1 MSDFLGKRVT
11 MKNLK
16 FSILLC
22 VVFLIPVKGQ
32 TDIRFA
38 DLRLN
43 EIQVIGSH
51 NSYKEA
57 LDTSLWKFIALLEP
71 RLANSLQYEHITL
84 DEQLNLGLRN
94 LELDVLYDPDGGRFK
109 HPLGI
114 KIMNAFSAMP
124 TEYDPANDLLK
135 PGLKTFHIPDF
146 DFRSHN
152 LLFKDCLRV
161 IKKWSVQNK
170 NHIPIFITMNAK
182 DDPLP
187 LPGVVDPLPFTKSA
201 LHSIDEEIRSVFNE
215 DELITPDLI
224 KGNYITLEEAILKK
238 GWPRIEEVKGRVL
251 FILDE
256 TGKKL
261 ENYLGPEKSLSGKVM
276 FVNAE
281 EGNSCAAIRIV
292 NDPIRDK
299 ANIKRLVQKGYI
311 VRTRADSDTKEAREN
326 NYQGFNN
333 AVESGAQIITTDY
346 YFPSKLFHSSYC
358 IKFVDHAYVKKNDVV
373 VDHGN

>member
-1 MSDFLGKRVT
+1 MKTCKLGILIWFVPFFL
-11 MKNLK
+11 MH
-16 FSILLC
+16 
-22 VVFLIPVKGQ
+22 GQ
-32 TDIRFA
+32 TDSSFNS
-38 DLRLN
+38 LCLN
-43 EIQVIGSH
+43 QIQIIGSH

-57 LDTSLWKFIALLEP
+57 IDIQLWKFIELLEP
-71 RLANSLQYEHITL
+71 RLAHSLQYEHIPL

-94 LELDVLYDPDGGRFK
+94 LELDVLYDPDGGRFR

-114 KIMNAFSAMP
+114 KIMNVFSAKP
-124 TEYDPANDLLK
+124 TEYDSANNLLK

-161 IKKWSVQNK
+161 IKKWSDKNK
-170 NHIPIFITMNAK
+170 NHIPIFVTMNAK

-187 LPGVVDPLPFTKSA
+187 LPGAVDPLPFTKSA

-215 DELITPDLI
+215 DELIIPDLI
-224 KGNYITLEEAILKK
+224 KSNYSTLEEAILKK

-261 ENYLGPEKSLSGKVM
+261 ENYLGPEKSLSGKVL

-346 YFPSKLFHSSYC
+346 YLPSKLFHSDYC
-358 IKFVDHAYVKKNDVV
+358 VMFTDHTYIKKNDFVIN
-373 VDHGN
+373 HGK